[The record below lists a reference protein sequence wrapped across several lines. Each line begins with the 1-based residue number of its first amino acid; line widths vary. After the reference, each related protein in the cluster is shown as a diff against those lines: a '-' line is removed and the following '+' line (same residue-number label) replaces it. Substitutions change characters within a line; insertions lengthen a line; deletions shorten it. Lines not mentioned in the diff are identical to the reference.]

1 MAQGAGKPDDTLS
14 QLVEQLKRDALAWVS
29 AERALLRAQVTSRV
43 RLVEFAALMAI
54 GALVAAIA
62 AIVALTNVLVA
73 SLTPSIGPVG
83 AGLLT
88 ALVLLAIA
96 VGLLAWVRSLLHAL
110 TLRGRTTETA
120 KVLWSAL
127 NEQN

>member
-1 MAQGAGKPDDTLS
+1 MAQSGGKPDDTLS
-14 QLVEQLKRDALAWVS
+14 QLIEQLKRDALAWAS
-29 AERALLRAQVTSRV
+29 AERALFRARMNSRV
-43 RLVEFAALMAI
+43 RLVELAALMAI

-73 SLTPSIGPVG
+73 SLTPSMGPVA

-88 ALVLLAIA
+88 GLVLLGIT
-96 VGLLAWVRSLLHAL
+96 VGLLIWIRSLLRAL
-110 TLRGRTTETA
+110 ALRGRTTETA
-120 KVLWSAL
+120 KVIWSAL

>member
-43 RLVEFAALMAI
+43 RLVELAALMAI

-73 SLTPSIGPVG
+73 SLTPSMGPVG

-88 ALVLLAIA
+88 ALVLLGIA

-110 TLRGRTTETA
+110 ALRGRTTETA
-120 KVLWSAL
+120 KVIWSAL